1 VKASEVINQLLAILP
16 QITNLF
22 TTSATAVS
30 ITPSGTTATVL
41 TSSAH
46 GFPVGRVVAISGAFA
61 PIEISSISR
70 SGTVATAITLTPHDL
85 TDGFFENVTLSGASE
100 SEFNGTFPFLNQVNR
115 KTFTFTVAD
124 SGPTTGTG
132 SMLLE
137 EPGSPFGYNGLQ
149 TITTVPTASSFTY
162 ELSQALTEAATG
174 TILIHSDLRVSGSA
188 TLEKAISMYTKQT
201 VGDLWAFVVLEDGNA
216 SKDRS
221 TRNDSISSAA
231 RSGDMR
237 QQLIQNM
244 SVYVFDNTTKQLS
257 GRESRDTMVD
267 VRALLLK
274 GLVGVK
280 FDSNL
285 NGQNGSSLMYLGDGI
300 ESYDGAVY
308 IHGFN
313 FQLLTDITNDDIVDP
328 DFNVAFRDIQLNM
341 DTTLGTET
349 LLASL
354 DLDDE
359 PLP

>member
-1 VKASEVINQLLAILP
+1 MKALDVINQLQTVLP
-16 QITNLF
+16 QITGLF
-22 TTSATAVS
+22 TTSVTAVG
-30 ITPSGTTATVL
+30 ITPSGTTATVS
-41 TSSAH
+41 TSSPH
-46 GFPVGRVVAISGAFA
+46 GFAVSRVVAISGAFA
-61 PIEISSISR
+61 PVEIASISR
-70 SGTVATAITLTPHDL
+70 SGTTATATTVTAHDL
-85 TDGFFENVTLSGASE
+85 TDGFFENVTLSGANE

-137 EPGSPFGYNGLQ
+137 EPGNPFGYNGLQ
-149 TITTVPTASSFTY
+149 TITTVPTTTSFTY
-162 ELSQALTEAATG
+162 ELSQTLTEAATG
-174 TILIHSDLRVSGSA
+174 TILIHSDLRVSGAA
-188 TLEKAISMYTKQT
+188 TFNRALEMYTKQP
-201 VGDLWAFVVLEDGNA
+201 VDDLWVFAVLEDGNA

-221 TRNDSISSAA
+221 TRNDSISSAS

-237 QQLIQNM
+237 QQLIQNA
-244 SVYVFDNTTKQLS
+244 SVYVFDNSSKQLS
-257 GRESRDTMVD
+257 GRESRDKMVD
-267 VRALLLK
+267 VRSLLLK
-274 GLVGVK
+274 SLIGVK
-280 FDSNL
+280 FDSDL
-285 NGQNGSSLMYLGDGI
+285 SGQNGSALMYLGDGI
-300 ESYDGAVY
+300 ELYEGPIYA
-308 IHGFN
+308 HAFN